1 MVANMIV
8 IGSRIRDLSCEF
20 CNSLKQIGAR
30 YDSDKLISAHDRQTL
45 DVLLFISCTLSSSV
59 ASSVTVQ
66 GSRVM
71 ISPTLRPR
79 SCTKSDA
86 TFSWPEKEFQPATA
100 LSLGPDLR
108 AADKIAL

>member
-1 MVANMIV
+1 MIV
-8 IGSRIRDLSCEF
+8 IGSQIRDLSCEF

-45 DVLLFISCTLSSSV
+45 DVLLFHKLHTVFQRRVFRHGAGVKSHDLPDLA
-59 ASSVTVQ
+59 ASLVHEI
-66 GSRVM
+66 RCN
-71 ISPTLRPR
+71 L
-79 SCTKSDA
+79 
-86 TFSWPEKEFQPATA
+86 SWPEKEFQPATA